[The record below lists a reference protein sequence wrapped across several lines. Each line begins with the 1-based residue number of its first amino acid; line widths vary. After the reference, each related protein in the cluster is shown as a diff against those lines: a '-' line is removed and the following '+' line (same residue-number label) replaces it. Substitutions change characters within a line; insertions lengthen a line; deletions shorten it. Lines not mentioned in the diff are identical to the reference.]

1 MNIKTAVVSFEH
13 MHACGYA
20 AALESS
26 PKTAFVAFAED
37 DPVRYAQIRKL
48 FPKAAGYKNIDD
60 LLKKAEFDAVVITS
74 ANARH
79 KDHAVKCARAGK
91 HILCEKPIA
100 TTLKDAKAII
110 EESRKAGVNLQT
122 AFPVRY
128 SPAIQCAKTI
138 LADKKLGQ
146 IMAIKTTNHGSMPG
160 GWFVVKKLSGGGAI
174 MDHTVHVAD
183 LLRYLLE
190 EEFTQVY
197 AEKTTRIHTLSVED
211 CGLLMMKMSGGAFV
225 SLDTSWSR
233 SPSYKIWG
241 DVTLEFKGTE
251 ANLSVDCFPRALDIY
266 QNATM
271 KHSSL
276 SGGDNLDLALIED
289 FAESI
294 SSKKEPFITGEDGY
308 RALELAIAAYQ
319 SIKDRNPVN
328 LPL

>member
-1 MNIKTAVVSFEH
+1 MSLKVAIVSFEH
-13 MHACGYA
+13 MHAFGYA
-20 AALESS
+20 AALENSS
-26 PKTAFVAFAED
+26 KTSF
-37 DPVRYAQIRKL
+37 
-48 FPKAAGYKNIDD
+48 AGYAEEDPARRSQIKNFHPKVKGYETVDE
-60 LLKKAEFDAVVITS
+60 LLKNAECDAVVITS

-100 TTLKDAKAII
+100 TTLTDARSII
-110 EESRKAGVNLQT
+110 NECRKAGVKLQT

-128 SPAIQCAKTI
+128 SPAIIRAKAL
-138 LADKKLGQ
+138 LAEKKLGQ
-146 IMAIKTTNHGSMPG
+146 ILAVKTTNHGSMPG
-160 GWFVVKKLSGGGAI
+160 GWFVEKKLSGGGAI

-183 LLRYLLE
+183 LLRYLLG

-197 AEKTTRIHTLSVED
+197 AEKATRIHPLSVED
-211 CGLLMMKMSGGAFV
+211 CGLLMMKMSGGAFA

-241 DVTLEFKGTE
+241 DVTLDFKGAE
-251 ANLSVDCFPRALDIY
+251 ANLSVDCFPRSLDIY
-266 QNATM
+266 QNKTM

-289 FAESI
+289 FAGSVSANI
-294 SSKKEPFITGEDGY
+294 EPGITGEDGY
-308 RALELAIAAYQ
+308 RALEVAVAAYQ
-319 SIKDRNPVN
+319 SIREKRPVT